1 MSPAS
6 LPLLCIT
13 KVAYGE
19 LKFPSAVSSLSE
31 AKDLGGQNKEKVMY
45 YVYILTNKSN
55 KVMYIGITNDVERR
69 LFNEHNVSKKGAWW
83 IYREADSKDI
93 AQAVEEYFL
102 EKGMQGDTG
111 GGNEDSVYV
120 YCYEITNNTVE

>member
-1 MSPAS
+1 MRCFVLHKKFGDMS
-6 LPLLCIT
+6 T
-13 KVAYGE
+13 KIQIIADINSH
-19 LKFPSAVSSLSE
+19 LQKSSKHYYSE
-31 AKDLGGQNKEKVMY
+31 F
-45 YVYILTNKSN
+45 
-55 KVMYIGITNDVERR
+55 YIGITNDVERR
-69 LFNEHNVSKKGAWW
+69 LFNEHNVSKNGAWW

>member
-1 MSPAS
+1 M
-6 LPLLCIT
+6 LCIT
-13 KVAYGE
+13 FASHSEIPGAMFVLHKKFWDMSTKIQIIADINSH
-19 LKFPSAVSSLSE
+19 LKKSSKHYYSE
-31 AKDLGGQNKEKVMY
+31 F
-45 YVYILTNKSN
+45 
-55 KVMYIGITNDVERR
+55 YIGITNDVERR
-69 LFNEHNVSKKGAWW
+69 LFNEHNVSKNGAWW

>member
-1 MSPAS
+1 MS
-6 LPLLCIT
+6 T
-13 KVAYGE
+13 KIQIIADINSH
-19 LKFPSAVSSLSE
+19 LQKSS
-31 AKDLGGQNKEKVMY
+31 KQY
-45 YVYILTNKSN
+45 YSDF
-55 KVMYIGITNDVERR
+55 YIGITNDVERR
-69 LFNEHNVSKKGAWW
+69 LFNEHNVSKNGAWW

-120 YCYEITNNTVE
+120 YCYEITTNTVE